1 MILYIQVL
9 NKYIEITS
17 LSLIKKWFNLMLW
30 QEYIQKIGSVFILNH
45 MFGRNAI
52 VSCNVYIR
60 LLILDNVI

>member
-1 MILYIQVL
+1 MILFIQVL

-30 QEYIQKIGSVFILNH
+30 QEYTQKIGGVFIWNH

-52 VSCNVYIR
+52 VHCNVCIR
-60 LLILDNVI
+60 L